1 MAVSQN
7 VQFAG
12 SLVKPLGTAARINA
26 VAGVRARWQSYR
38 VPIGAQTTTYDPL
51 DPATAAQPHAAYRRL
66 HDGARVHYNPKRNV
80 WILSRLEDVRAAA
93 RADSV
98 LSSADGVTRTKFS
111 LPILITTDGERH
123 ARMRRQILPAFT
135 KAALDGWRPMIDRL
149 AAELVDD
156 VLANPGCDVVQ
167 RLAVPMPMRL
177 IAHMLGVPDTD
188 VDEFRRWSEAAV
200 QVTDLALTRRGVGKL
215 AGSVSGS
222 RSIYRYFHRQFRAG
236 GLKGSDTLLGKLLAK
251 NEDGTITEDELFY
264 FAMLLLLAGNET
276 TTNLLGGMFD
286 TLARDPISYN
296 RIRADHSLI
305 PMAVEE
311 QLRYSSPVQNLYRTA
326 RTYYPVG
333 DVIIPDGA
341 RVLLS
346 FGAANRDPQAFD
358 EPDVY
363 RVDRNP
369 SQHIAFG
376 FGAHLCLGAQLT
388 RMEAHAVLRELV
400 TRVGG
405 IELAGET
412 RWSTNSS
419 LRGPAHMRV
428 RLSPG

>member
-1 MAVSQN
+1 MTLSQN

-26 VAGVRARWQSYR
+26 VSGIRARWQAQR
-38 VPIGAQTTTYDPL
+38 VPIGAHPTAYDPL
-51 DPATAAQPHAAYRRL
+51 DPATAAHPHAEYRRL
-66 HDGARVHYNPKRNV
+66 HREARVHYNPKRSV
-80 WILSRLEDVRAAA
+80 WILSRLDDVRAAA
-93 RADSV
+93 RADAV

-123 ARMRRQILPAFT
+123 AQMRRQILPAFT
-135 KAALDGWRPMIDRL
+135 KAALDAWRSMIDRL
-149 AAELVDD
+149 AGELVGEMLD
-156 VLANPGCDVVQ
+156 NPGCDVVQ

-188 VDEFRRWSEAAV
+188 VDKFRRWSEAAV

-222 RSIYRYFHRQFRAG
+222 RSIYRYFHRQFKAG
-236 GLKGSDTLLGKLLAK
+236 GLKDSDTILGNLLAK

-286 TLARDPISYN
+286 TLARDPDSYQ
-296 RIRADHSLI
+296 RIRSDHMLI
-305 PMAVEE
+305 PMAIEE

-326 RTYYPVG
+326 RTDYVVG
-333 DVIIPDGA
+333 DVTIPAGA

-346 FGAANRDPQAFD
+346 FGAANRDPRVFD
-358 EPDVY
+358 EPDAY

-388 RMEAHAVLRELV
+388 RMEAQAVLRELV
-400 TRVGG
+400 TRVDR
-405 IELAGET
+405 IEPAGQT

-419 LRGPAHMRV
+419 LRGPAHLPV
-428 RLSPG
+428 RLTPA

>member
-1 MAVSQN
+1 MTLTQN

-12 SLVKPLGTAARINA
+12 SVVKPLGTAARINA
-26 VAGVRARWQSYR
+26 ASGIRARWQAHR
-38 VPIGAQTTTYDPL
+38 APIGAETTSYDPL
-51 DPATAAQPHAAYRRL
+51 DPATAAQPHAAYRQL
-66 HDGARVHYNPKRNV
+66 HRGARVHDNPKRSV
-80 WILSRLEDVRAAA
+80 WILTRLDDVRTAA
-93 RADSV
+93 RADTA

-123 ARMRRQILPAFT
+123 AQMRRQILPAFT
-135 KAALDGWRPMIDRL
+135 KAALDSWRPMIDRL
-149 AAELVDD
+149 AVELVGD
-156 VLANPGCDVVQ
+156 VLDNPGCDAVQ

-215 AGSVSGS
+215 AASVSGS
-222 RSIYRYFHRQFRAG
+222 RSIYRYFYRQFAVG
-236 GLKGSDTLLGKLLAK
+236 GLKGSDTILGRLLAK

-286 TLARDPISYN
+286 TLARDPDSYN

-305 PMAVEE
+305 PMAIEE

-326 RTYYPVG
+326 RADYPVG
-333 DVIIPDGA
+333 DVTIPVGA

-346 FGAANRDPQAFD
+346 FGAANRDPRVFD
-358 EPDVY
+358 DPDVY

-388 RMEAHAVLRELV
+388 RMEAQAVLRELV
-400 TRVGG
+400 TRVSG
-405 IELAGET
+405 IAFVGET

-428 RLSPG
+428 RLTPA